1 VRVGDSQIFSQV
13 PDLQIP
19 SQVRGWQPIGE
30 YQVSVSD
37 VPADERSMA
46 SLVAKVV
53 AEVAERMASTKKK
66 KSKNRNDA
74 EKAMKVAHK
83 GTMKWLP
90 FMSKSMPEKMGELIK
105 TGIRTNKDFKEV
117 HLTILAKA
125 LLKNYGADV
134 SSTRVYNQ
142 L

>member
-1 VRVGDSQIFSQV
+1 
-13 PDLQIP
+13 
-19 SQVRGWQPIGE
+19 
-30 YQVSVSD
+30 
-37 VPADERSMA
+37 
-46 SLVAKVV
+46 
-53 AEVAERMASTKKK
+53 
-66 KSKNRNDA
+66 
-74 EKAMKVAHK
+74 MKVAHK